1 MGYRSDVT
9 GIIKFKTHEDRDKF
23 VLMVQARDDG
33 LYKNCFNNEDGDE
46 EYNWDYN
53 YKDEP
58 IMTFQIT
65 NIKWYESYPEVQVN
79 YDLCNYAVE
88 TFEAQWRIVQ
98 IGEDGATEEEGNDDD
113 ELEDYVSVVH
123 HIETHFGQ

>member
-23 VLMVQARDDG
+23 VLMVQSRNDD
-33 LYKNCFNNEDGDE
+33 LYKMCINNEDD
-46 EYNWDYN
+46 YFNWDYD
-53 YKDEP
+53 YKDNP
-58 IMTFQIT
+58 IMTFEFKH
-65 NIKWYESYPEVQVN
+65 IKWYESYPEVQVN

-98 IGEDGATEEEGNDDD
+98 IGEDGATEEEGDYED
-113 ELEDYVSVVH
+113 LEDYVYVVH

>member
-9 GIIKFKTHEDRDKF
+9 GIIRFESNENREKF
-23 VLMVQARDDG
+23 VLMVQARNDEM
-33 LYKNCFNNEDGDE
+33 YKMCFGNEDSFD
-46 EYNWDYN
+46 NWKHDYEV
-53 YKDEP
+53 EP
-58 IMTFQIT
+58 IMTLQLT
-65 NIKWYESYPEVQVN
+65 NIKWYSDYPDVKTH
-79 YDLCNYAVE
+79 YALCEYAVE

-98 IGEDGATEEEGNDDD
+98 LGEDGATEEEGSDDN